1 MKCSTSS
8 EQINDRDFKW
18 TNNWSKSW
26 SRSWSWSY
34 YFQKVKKVSIYFL
47 SISIY
52 FFSLS
57 RSGFYF
63 TNAICLH
70 ESEKTLISYINS
82 RNRKVSL
89 FPRSGKHEVI
99 FCIYWYIWF
108 YFHEGQNIAQ
118 QLLFALSTNNYL
130 IFLVALLYFTNAFY
144 SHEVEKG
151 KKALMVYLPSR

>member
-1 MKCSTSS
+1 MITIMIMIILLPKSKKS
-8 EQINDRDFKW
+8 INIFLKYIYIFLFIITKW
-18 TNNWSKSW
+18 IL
-26 SRSWSWSY
+26 
-34 YFQKVKKVSIYFL
+34 FHQCHL
-47 SISIY
+47 
-52 FFSLS
+52 
-57 RSGFYF
+57 F
-63 TNAICLH
+63 TR
-70 ESEKTLISYINS
+70 SEKTLISYINS
-82 RNRKVSL
+82 RNCKVSL

-151 KKALMVYLPSR
+151 KKALMIYLPSR

>member
-1 MKCSTSS
+1 MITIMIMIILLPKSKKS
-8 EQINDRDFKW
+8 INIFLKYIYIFLFIITKW
-18 TNNWSKSW
+18 ILFHQCHLLT
-26 SRSWSWSY
+26 R
-34 YFQKVKKVSIYFL
+34 
-47 SISIY
+47 
-52 FFSLS
+52 
-57 RSGFYF
+57 
-63 TNAICLH
+63 
-70 ESEKTLISYINS
+70 SEKTLISYINC
-82 RNRKVSL
+82 RNCKVSL